1 MKDGKFKI
9 RATAN
14 FGLEA
19 VLKRELQALGFQDL
33 EVYDRKIEF
42 YGTDRDV
49 ALCNIWLRTAERVFI
64 ILAEFEAETF
74 EELFEKTKALPWP
87 DLLSKDAGFP
97 VQGRTYKSKLFS
109 ISDSQAI
116 VKKAIVEKMKEK
128 YRVDWFEESGPTYQL
143 EIEMSRD
150 IASLTLDT
158 SGLGLHKRGYR
169 DRAGDAP
176 LKETMASALVQ
187 LSFWKP
193 DRPLV
198 DPFCGSGTIALEA
211 AMLAKNI
218 APGIDRDF
226 AAMDWPLIGK
236 EVFKEV
242 RQEAMGQMKM
252 DLKLN
257 IRGSDIDKW
266 GIARSES
273 NRDNLGLGED
283 DIRFELADARKFM
296 SKEDFG
302 VIITNPPYGDR
313 MGSEEE
319 IRKLYRDF
327 GKSIQ
332 GLDTWS
338 FYILTSME
346 SLEDDLG
353 RKADRKRKL
362 YNGKL
367 KVDYYQFYGPR
378 PSK

>member
-19 VLKRELQALGFQDL
+19 VLKRELQTLGFQDL

-42 YGTDRDV
+42 YGTARDV

-143 EIEMSRD
+143 EIEMNRD